1 MPPSGTHFLLDE
13 NVPIAVAIWMRDLWP
28 NWKVDHTSEV
38 GLDARPDREIFQ
50 WAQDNQAIVI
60 TFDEDFADLRAFPVG
75 HAGVIRLRVWPTTI
89 EETQDALTRLFAEV
103 SVDEIEGA
111 LVIVDRTKIRI
122 RS

>member
-1 MPPSGTHFLLDE
+1 M
-13 NVPIAVAIWMRDLWP
+13 
-28 NWKVDHTSEV
+28 
-38 GLDARPDREIFQ
+38 
-50 WAQDNQAIVI
+50 AQDNQAIVI
-60 TFDEDFADLRAFPVG
+60 TFDEDFADLRTFPVG

-89 EETQDALTRLFAEV
+89 EETQDGLSRLFAEV